1 MNKKSTVDREEGQ
14 NFDGAFSAREVM
26 LDFDRWAVAV
36 RQQMLAALKK
46 REGSRSI

>member
-1 MNKKSTVDREEGQ
+1 MNKKTTINQQESQ
-14 NFDGAFSAREVM
+14 SFDGVFTSREVM